1 MKLLVSLAI
10 LALAAAQT
18 PAANIEEVV
27 PENLAMNDDGSV
39 ADDFLVQSY
48 SHAKEALAKNG
59 EAGCKKLAD
68 DTEKAVKVNVNAEQT
83 IINAMDNGG
92 DCHTSGDSLIA
103 AAENKLEQA
112 KTDERKAR

>member
-10 LALAAAQT
+10 LALAAAQN

-27 PENLAMNDDGSV
+27 PENLADPLPMTDDGSV

-59 EAGCKKLAD
+59 EGACKKLAD
-68 DTEKAVKVNVNAEQT
+68 DTENAVKSNVDAEQK
-83 IINAMDNGG
+83 IINAMDNGS
-92 DCHTSGDSLIA
+92 DCHKSGDHLIT
-103 AAENKLEQA
+103 AAE
-112 KTDERKAR
+112 